1 VPPDELQPST
11 VHEKEF
17 NVNITKAQIERF
29 PALDE
34 KVQTTTKIR
43 GLRPAVSQFV
53 DSGTINQKA
62 ARDEHSPLE
71 LPKPNHPKS
80 QHHL

>member
-34 KVQTTTKIR
+34 KVQTTNENSRNTTGSIAVR
-43 GLRPAVSQFV
+43 G
-53 DSGTINQKA
+53 
-62 ARDEHSPLE
+62 
-71 LPKPNHPKS
+71 
-80 QHHL
+80 